1 MNDLDAIRE
10 LVHRS
15 ADAVCRRDAEGW
27 GATWSSDGIWDLGG
41 GAVEGRDAVV
51 AAWVEAMR
59 SFDAVVQTVLNGFAT
74 FSGDGGTGDRGTG
87 RWYLQEHLQ
96 YAGGEP
102 GMLLAAYDDEYARDA
117 DGWRFRTRRLTP
129 YYLGPPDLTGRFMNA
144 IDGSTS

>member
-15 ADAVCRRDAEGW
+15 ADAVCRRDAKEW
-27 GATWSSDGIWDLGG
+27 GATWASDGIWDLGG

-51 AAWVEAMR
+51 ASWVEAMR

-144 IDGSTS
+144 IDGSRS

>member
-1 MNDLDAIRE
+1 MNDLEMNDLDAIRE

-15 ADAVCRRDAEGW
+15 ADAVCRRDAEAW
-27 GATWSSDGIWDLGG
+27 GATWAPDGIWDLGG

-51 AAWVEAMR
+51 ASWVEAMR
-59 SFDAVVQTVLNGFAT
+59 GFDAVVQTVLNGFAT
-74 FSGDGGTGDRGTG
+74 FTGDHGTG

-102 GMLLAAYDDEYARDA
+102 GMLLASYDDEYARDA
-117 DGWRFRTRRLTP
+117 DGWHFRIRRLTP

-144 IDGSTS
+144 IDGSR

>member
-27 GATWSSDGIWDLGG
+27 GATWAPDGTWDLGG

-51 AAWVEAMR
+51 ASWVEAMR

-74 FSGDGGTGDRGTG
+74 CTGDRGTG

-144 IDGSTS
+144 IDGSRS

>member
-15 ADAVCRRDAEGW
+15 ADAVCRRDAETW
-27 GATWSSDGIWDLGG
+27 GATWSADATWDLGG

-51 AAWVEAMR
+51 ASWVDAMR

-74 FSGDGGTGDRGTG
+74 CTGDRGTG

-102 GMLLAAYDDEYARDA
+102 GMLLAAYDDEYTRDT
-117 DGWRFRTRRLTP
+117 DGWHFRTRRLTP

-144 IDGSTS
+144 IDRSIS